1 MCGIAGIVDFERP
14 AEASRSAIAAMQRA
28 LARRGPDGQGD
39 FFEGAVALGHTRLAI
54 QDSESGAQPLL
65 SPDGRHVLVYN
76 GELANA
82 DELRR
87 TYAREFPFNGKSDT
101 EVVLAA
107 LTLDGVGAL
116 RRFSGMFA
124 LFLWDR
130 EQQRGVAARDTLG
143 VKPLLYTREGSQL
156 RFASEAKALIA
167 ARGTS
172 PAVNMDALVEWA
184 LVPQFSGV
192 DRAPFAGV
200 EILPPGGL
208 LEVDRSGV
216 RVSRWSRFRPAS
228 KPMDEAALLDDVL
241 RRLYMG
247 TNSVAASDWPTG
259 VFLSGGLD
267 SSLIA
272 EASGFSLDELRAYTI
287 RFEGQDRFDYAH
299 SAITFE
305 DDTPFAEQVAKELEL
320 EHTFVDVRREAL
332 PSDLETLA
340 KINDLVPAW
349 EQELAQ
355 HHLSRVASQSVK
367 VVLIGDA
374 ADETHFGYH
383 FLLDP
388 SATKSIDGLLARLGA
403 PARLQMLNPELRAS
417 ALETLASRYRD
428 VVADAGQRWGT
439 RDQDVLATTAL
450 IVERWL
456 PRLLHNGD
464 VHTMAFGLEA
474 RVPFCSANLLDLA
487 ERVTPAIGLKN
498 GIEKWH
504 LRQGAEGDLPKE
516 ILWRRKSAL
525 PKDQGAEPVYRAE
538 AERLLAD
545 PDPLVKRLLDVAF
558 LRELARAPR
567 KLLEVERS
575 MLFQAIVLTHWARHH
590 GVR

>member
-1 MCGIAGIVDFERP
+1 MV
-14 AEASRSAIAAMQRA
+14 
-28 LARRGPDGQGD
+28 
-39 FFEGAVALGHTRLAI
+39 
-54 QDSESGAQPLL
+54 

-82 DELRR
+82 DELRKM
-87 TYAREFPFNGKSDT
+87 YAREFPFEGKSDT

-130 EQQRGVAARDTLG
+130 EQQRGFAARDTLG
-143 VKPLLYTREGSQL
+143 VKPFVYAREGSQL

-167 ARGTS
+167 AHGTS
-172 PAVNMDALVEWA
+172 PAVNMDALIEWA

-208 LEVDRSGV
+208 LEVDRAGV
-216 RVSRWSRFRPAS
+216 RVSRWARFRPAS
-228 KPMDEAALLDDVL
+228 KPMDEDALLDDVL
-241 RRLYMG
+241 RRVYMG

-272 EASGFSLDELRAYTI
+272 SASGFSVDELRAYTI
-287 RFEGQDRFDYAH
+287 RFEGQDHFDYAH
-299 SAITFE
+299 SAITLE
-305 DDTPFAEQVAKELEL
+305 DDTPFAVQVAKELEL
-320 EHTFVDVRREAL
+320 EHTFVDVRRETL
-332 PSDLETLA
+332 PGDLETLA
-340 KINDLVPAW
+340 RINDLVPAW

-355 HHLSRVASQSVK
+355 HHLARVASESVK
-367 VVLIGDA
+367 VVLVGDA
-374 ADETHFGYH
+374 SDETHFGYH

-388 SATKSIDGLLARLGA
+388 TATQSIDGLLARLGA

-417 ALETLASRYRD
+417 ALETLAARYRA
-428 VVADAGQRWGT
+428 VVTDAGQTWGN
-439 RDQDVLATTAL
+439 RDQDVLATTTL

-474 RVPFCSANLLDLA
+474 RVPFCSENLLDLA
-487 ERVTPAIGLKN
+487 QRVTPATGLKN

-504 LRQGAEGDLPKE
+504 LRQGSEGELPHE
-516 ILWRRKSAL
+516 IQWRRKSAL

-545 PDPLVKRLLDVAF
+545 PDPVVKRLLDASF

-567 KLLEVERS
+567 ALLEVERS